1 MRRRIQAVPAPATPA
16 GFAISAT
23 MTAATSAP
31 PPCAAATQGGGGTA
45 GTPSLQVSG
54 ITVQQD
60 SLCSWLLFVGSAP
73 PGSVDFAATWDSM
86 VGGDAVFDTTLG
98 SAAVFRAI
106 NPITGVTFFATLS
119 TGEVLISEGHDCS
132 Y

>member
-1 MRRRIQAVPAPATPA
+1 MTRRRFRATPAPATPA
-16 GFAISAT
+16 GFAIGVT

-31 PPCAAATQGGGGTA
+31 PPCAAATQGGGTA

-60 SLCSWLLFVGSAP
+60 SLCSWLLFVESAP

-86 VGGDAVFDTTLG
+86 VDGDAVFDTTLG

-106 NPITGVTFFATLS
+106 NQITGVTFFATLS
-119 TGEVLISEGHDCS
+119 TGEVLISEGHDCN